1 MSELLKEA
9 LTIGWPLL
17 ALIGCL
23 FVYSLVSIK
32 DAAAKK
38 RSLFKLFIGL
48 IAACMLLIAIAHYK
62 GSFYEANRMLPV
74 SLVLITS
81 LAFMMGVYF
90 PNHAAMLR
98 IGGFMFLVAAG
109 LSGYGNWLPQVE
121 GGFPPKEEKLQWEA
135 MTSQQLADEGE
146 KIIFGGIGKN
156 KEQGAVGKGQ
166 CPLCHAFHAGMLGE
180 RAPNLLGLIDR
191 AGKERLEDPK
201 YSKGKPAAR
210 EYAQKES
217 FPGAG
222 TAETAQEYIAES
234 HSCPSCYVV
243 VGYGVKG
250 TNDKESPMPPIH
262 KPPISLSLQEL
273 AAVDTWLYV
282 REGRDAPSYDE
293 IIKSYEKFI
302 PEAERPKQQEDKPAG
317 AGGSLLVDGTE
328 PIDVIFSKATCAMCH
343 TIPGIPGAVGKQGPL
358 LEEGTNAPN
367 RIKDPA
373 YKGTAH
379 NTQEYIM
386 ESIVSPSTYVV
397 KGFPDNLMP
406 KEFGTKLSAGALKK
420 IVDYLSQVK
429 TGSPPPKV
437 S

>member
-1 MSELLKEA
+1 MSELIKEA
-9 LTIGWPLL
+9 LSIGWPLF
-17 ALIGCL
+17 ALIAGL

-32 DAAAKK
+32 DGAAKK
-38 RSLFKLFIGL
+38 RSMFKLFIGM
-48 IAACMLLIAIAHYK
+48 IAAFMLMLAVAHYK

-74 SLVLITS
+74 SLVLITA
-81 LAFMMGVYF
+81 LCFMMGVYF
-90 PNHAAMLR
+90 PNNAAMLR
-98 IGGFMFLVAAG
+98 IGGFMFLIASG

-121 GGFPPKEEKLQWEA
+121 GGFPPPDVKLVFDA

-180 RAPNLLGLIDR
+180 RAPNLLNLPER
-191 AGKERLEDPK
+191 AGKERLDDPK
-201 YSKGKPAAR
+201 YSKGKPQAR
-210 EYAQKES
+210 DVAQKEA
-217 FPGAG
+217 FPGSG
-222 TAETAQEYIAES
+222 TAENAQEYIAES
-234 HSCPSCYVV
+234 HACPSCYVV

-250 TNDKESPMPPIH
+250 TNDKESPMPAIH
-262 KPPISLSLQEL
+262 KPPISLSLPEL
-273 AAVDTWLYV
+273 AAVDTWLYL
-282 REGRDAPSYDE
+282 REGRDAPSYEE

-302 PEAERPKQQEDKPAG
+302 PEAERPKLQEDKPAG

-343 TIPGIPGAVGKQGPL
+343 TIPGIPGAVGKQGPV

-406 KEFGTKLSAGALKK
+406 KEFGVKLSAGALKK

-429 TGSPPPKV
+429 AGSPPPKV

>member
-1 MSELLKEA
+1 MSELIKEA
-9 LTIGWPLL
+9 LSIGWPLF
-17 ALIGCL
+17 ALIAGL

-32 DAAAKK
+32 DGAAKK
-38 RSLFKLFIGL
+38 RSMFKLFIGM
-48 IAACMLLIAIAHYK
+48 IAAFMLMLAVAHYK

-74 SLVLITS
+74 SLVLITA
-81 LAFMMGVYF
+81 LCFMMGIYF
-90 PNHAAMLR
+90 PNNAAMLR
-98 IGGFMFLVAAG
+98 IGGFMFLIASG

-121 GGFPPKEEKLQWEA
+121 GGFPPPDVKLVFDA

-180 RAPNLLGLIDR
+180 RAPNLLNLPER
-191 AGKERLEDPK
+191 AGKERLDDPK
-201 YSKGKPAAR
+201 YSKGKPQAR
-210 EYAQKES
+210 DVAQKEA
-217 FPGAG
+217 FPGSG
-222 TAETAQEYIAES
+222 TAENAQEYIAES
-234 HSCPSCYVV
+234 HACPSCYVV

-250 TNDKESPMPPIH
+250 TNDKESPMPAIH
-262 KPPISLSLQEL
+262 KPPISLSLPEL
-273 AAVDTWLYV
+273 AAVDTWLYL
-282 REGRDAPSYDE
+282 REGRDAPSYEE

-302 PEAERPKQQEDKPAG
+302 PEAERPKLQEDKPAG

-406 KEFGTKLSAGALKK
+406 KEFGVKLSAGALKK

-429 TGSPPPKV
+429 AGSPPPKV